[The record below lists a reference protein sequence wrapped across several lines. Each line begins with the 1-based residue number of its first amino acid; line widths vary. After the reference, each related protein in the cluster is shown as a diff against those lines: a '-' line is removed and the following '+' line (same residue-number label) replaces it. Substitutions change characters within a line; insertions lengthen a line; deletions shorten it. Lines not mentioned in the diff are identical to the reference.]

1 MLLERRTDVVKGLW
15 IVAVAMAL
23 ATSACNAET
32 GTTPPLPATSQQSAP
47 TTLTTPTTTRATV
60 TSTTEHQQ
68 DPWKVDVV
76 HVNEYVGANMR
87 FGVEEIVSATALIK
101 ARIDWIGR
109 PGSGRWCCENPP
121 LQLTGIEV
129 LGGDF
134 PEDAEGI
141 ILGIDYQSL
150 DTNLE
155 IGDQVTILMAD
166 DQIATLV
173 FDSDG
178 RLVHSV
184 PEHQSDAISAMRV
197 REAASAGGW
206 DPLDYSPL
214 RAITDIWSRYH
225 TDWWGSVDQRVDLAL
240 SGVPGYPLV
249 CSAADLGNP
258 TAVPPYPPSSENL
271 PSKVARTQD
280 EIIAAAAA
288 CDYNEILTL
297 TAFVDGDDTDLFWW
311 SGGSTSDVFVE
322 ADRRFGAL
330 RQLVLALTE
339 TAYANDEVN
348 AVNSAGEYVDQTFYV
363 WPSAAVVIGE
373 TNASR
378 STIETLGEE
387 EATRVA
393 ALNRMSL
400 EELDESMSV
409 SRGYALFRTAIDAA
423 GRWRFALSGD

>member
-1 MLLERRTDVVKGLW
+1 MGDDQ
-15 IVAVAMAL
+15 VAM
-23 ATSACNAET
+23 
-32 GTTPPLPATSQQSAP
+32 
-47 TTLTTPTTTRATV
+47 
-60 TSTTEHQQ
+60 
-68 DPWKVDVV
+68 
-76 HVNEYVGANMR
+76 
-87 FGVEEIVSATALIK
+87 
-101 ARIDWIGR
+101 
-109 PGSGRWCCENPP
+109 
-121 LQLTGIEV
+121 
-129 LGGDF
+129 
-134 PEDAEGI
+134 
-141 ILGIDYQSL
+141 
-150 DTNLE
+150 
-155 IGDQVTILMAD
+155 
-166 DQIATLV
+166 LV
-173 FDSDG
+173 FDG
-178 RLVHSV
+178 EGGLVH
-184 PEHQSDAISAMRV
+184 PAPQHQSDAISAMRV

-214 RAITDIWSRYH
+214 RAITDIWRRYH

-258 TAVPPYPPSSENL
+258 TAVPPYPPSSEYL

-330 RQLVLALTE
+330 RQLGLALTE

-423 GRWRFALSGD
+423 GRWRFALSGG